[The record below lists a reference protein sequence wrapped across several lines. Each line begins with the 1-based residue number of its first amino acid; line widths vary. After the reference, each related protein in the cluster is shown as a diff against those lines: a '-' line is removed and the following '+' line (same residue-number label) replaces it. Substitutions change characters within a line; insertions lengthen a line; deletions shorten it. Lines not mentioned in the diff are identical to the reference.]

1 MAEVVPEPLSLRAY
15 AKHRGVTHTAVRKAI
30 AAGRLVESVV
40 EVDGQPAIS
49 SAVLADEE
57 WDRNTHVPGPQKFS
71 LVAEQARER
80 HWKANLAELEYKA
93 RAGELVPKADAR
105 AGAVEKFAAVKTK
118 LLALPSRIRQ
128 RLPRLTAA
136 EVQLIDG
143 LVRQALEDLADG
155 G

>member
-1 MAEVVPEPLSLRAY
+1 MAEVAAPLSLRAY
-15 AKHRGVTHTAVRKAI
+15 AKHRGCTHGAVRKAI
-30 AAGRLVESVV
+30 ATGRLAESVV

-49 SAVLADEE
+49 DAELADLEWEE
-57 WDRNTHVPGPQKFS
+57 NTTRAPAAQFS

-80 HWKANLAELEYKA
+80 HWKANLAELEYKE
-93 RAGELVPKADAR
+93 RAGELVSKAAAR

-136 EVQLIDG
+136 EVQLIDD